1 MKTIYRYLSVC
12 GVLDQARGICGD
24 RRIGITVLYDG
35 AKTMEE
41 GSDNGRKNKQ
51 YKQTT
56 ESSGDLG
63 RSGSDGVG
71 IRASYFRLLLQLAI
85 SLHNGLVLFA
95 FLLEPGDLCN
105 GLHNALSFYFVL
117 QLHTLLIFFVVI

>member
-24 RRIGITVLYDG
+24 RQIGITVLCDG

-41 GSDNGRKNKQ
+41 GSDNGRNN
-51 YKQTT
+51 KQTT

-85 SLHNGLVLFA
+85 SLHNCLVLFA